1 MQDTRRFHFR
11 SSLLAA
17 ASLAV
22 CAGAAQAQTQPAAAP
37 SAVEEVVV
45 TAQRRAEALQ
55 DVPISVTAIS
65 GAGLERAGVA
75 RLEDIS
81 RVSAGVQ
88 ISRTGIFTQPAIRGV
103 STNVAF
109 FAENN
114 VAIYVDGFYI
124 PSARG
129 LNMEMVNLS
138 QVQVLKGPQGTLFGR
153 NATGGAILIET
164 LQPSLTRTSGR
175 VVAGV
180 GRFNDRLVQ
189 GYFSTPLSD
198 TLAVNLAGSYHKNH
212 GYIRDVAGFWTAP
225 QKFTSLTGKV
235 LFEPTDKLSLTAS
248 VGTSMVSDP
257 RPLSTTASGRVQ
269 ALVQFPTSYVE
280 FRPYM
285 TSLSHP
291 TVNHTNQFTYSLK
304 ARYDLGF
311 ASLNSYTFRQLEKS
325 KLHYELNDASR
336 LYISDS
342 FSSERYKTFTQEV
355 NLTSKGNSRLQYVL
369 GAYYFH
375 SKQNSSYN
383 SYSCSYPCASYI
395 RSNWTNFDT
404 KSYALYAD
412 ITYQAIDNLYL
423 TGGLRY
429 SREKKDV
436 INFPPPT
443 YAPLPNH
450 LSNNSVTP
458 RAVIRYELKPDTN
471 VYASVSRGFKSAI
484 FNVSAPFNSV
494 LPEKITAYEV
504 GFKTARRAYRFDAAV
519 YNYDYKNLQVSS
531 LTAVNNQQVIITTN
545 AASARIYG
553 ADAQITLHPAD
564 RLNVSATINYSH
576 ARYRKYLGAV
586 VSIPSAVTGLNTSI
600 CANAAPPPATLPCT
614 QNWSGRRMLRA
625 PDWSGNLAAD
635 YTVPVAAGAV
645 TFSGNVAYQSLSLP
659 TKSDFA
665 LGGASGYRYAQPGYA
680 IVNLQAAWT
689 SPDDRWKL
697 SAYGNNVFNKRY
709 FIVNTGT
716 SLSDYH
722 VYGEPRFY
730 GVKIEYSF

>member
-1 MQDTRRFHFR
+1 MEHRHRRRR
-11 SSLLAA
+11 SALFAA
-17 ASLAV
+17 ASLAA
-22 CAGAAQAQTQPAAAP
+22 CAAAAQAQAQSAATP
-37 SAVEEVVV
+37 SVEEVVV
-45 TAQRRAEALQ
+45 TAQRRSEALQ
-55 DVPISVTAIS
+55 DVPISITAVS
-65 GAGLERAGVA
+65 GKSLEKAGIA

-164 LQPSLTRTSGR
+164 LQPSLTQRSGR
-175 VVAGV
+175 MVAGL

-189 GYFSTPLSD
+189 GYFSTPVTD
-198 TLAVNLAGSYHKNH
+198 TLAVNLAGSFHKNH

-225 QKFTSLTGKV
+225 EKFSSLTAKVLFQPTDRLSLTG
-235 LFEPTDKLSLTAS
+235 S
-248 VGTSMVSDP
+248 VGTSLVSDP
-257 RPLSTTASGRVQ
+257 RPLSTTASGHVQ

-280 FRPYM
+280 FRPNM

-291 TVNHTNQFTYSLK
+291 TVNKTNQFTQSLK

-311 ASLNSYTFRQLEKS
+311 AALNSYTFHQLEKS
-325 KLHYELNDASR
+325 KIHYELNDASP
-336 LYISDS
+336 LMISDS
-342 FSSERYKTFTQEV
+342 ISSERYKTFTQEV
-355 NLTSKGNSRLQYVL
+355 NLTSKGDSRLQYVL
-369 GAYYFH
+369 GVYYFH
-375 SKQNSSYN
+375 SKQNSSYD
-383 SYSCSYPCASYI
+383 SYGCSYPCATYT

-404 KSYALYAD
+404 KATAVYAD
-412 ITYQAIDNLYL
+412 ATYQIVDNLYL

-429 SREKKDV
+429 SHEKKDV
-436 INFPPPT
+436 VNFPPPT
-443 YAPLPNH
+443 FAALANS
-450 LSNNSVTP
+450 LSNNSTTP
-458 RAVIRYELKPDTN
+458 RAVIRYEFEKDSN

-484 FNVSAPFNSV
+484 FNVSSPFNSV
-494 LPEKITAYEV
+494 LPEKITAYEL
-504 GFKTARRAYRFDAAV
+504 GYKTAQRWFRFDTAA
-519 YNYDYKNLQVSS
+519 YYYDYKNLQVSS

-545 AASARIYG
+545 AASAKIYG
-553 ADAQITLHPAD
+553 IDAQITAHPTEA
-564 RLNVSATINYSH
+564 LNVSATLNYSH

-586 VSIPSAVTGLNTSI
+586 VSIPNAVTGLNSSACPALT
-600 CANAAPPPATLPCT
+600 PPLCV
-614 QNWSGRRMLRA
+614 QDWSGRRMLRA

-635 YTVPVAAGAV
+635 YTIPAPVGSVTLAGNL
-645 TFSGNVAYQSLSLP
+645 SYQSFSLP

-665 LGGASGYRYAQPGYA
+665 LGGGSGYRYGQPAYA
-680 IVNLQAAWT
+680 LMNLRATWT
-689 SPDDRWKL
+689 SPDDRWKVT
-697 SAYGNNVFNKRY
+697 AYGTNIFDKGY
-709 FIVNTGT
+709 YIVNTGT

-722 VYGEPRFY
+722 VYGEPRMY
-730 GVKIEYSF
+730 GAKVEYSF